1 MHASGMCVVVC
12 LPGYDFSGLFC
23 SGGCEFLSVEVTTL
37 LLLRAAFLSLI
48 QKSLLIEL
56 QF

>member
-23 SGGCEFLSVEVTTL
+23 SGGCEFLSVEVIT